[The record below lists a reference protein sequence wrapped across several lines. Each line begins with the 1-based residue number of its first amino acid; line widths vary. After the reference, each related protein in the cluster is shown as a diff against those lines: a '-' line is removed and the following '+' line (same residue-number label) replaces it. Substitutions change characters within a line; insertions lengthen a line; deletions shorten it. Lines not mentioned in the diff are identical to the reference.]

1 MVKEN
6 CSSPA
11 ASIPALRP
19 PASRRQHGPASAGG
33 GGPPQPRQP
42 SPGRRP
48 APLDANPFSGLP
60 DPGFLYTNGELR
72 ALYNKLL
79 ASIGARGGLF
89 LLTGEGG
96 TGKTALLTRLAE
108 EMRAAGYRV
117 MTAVPEDRAFRVPAG
132 GPTVLLVDGADDLDD
147 AAIGRLAS
155 LLRASGGA
163 GSEPLRLVL
172 SGRPSLAARLV
183 SRKFTAL
190 KPALVL
196 YCRLHRLS
204 DPDIAQLIWHRLRR
218 AGHRGPGLF
227 PEEAIAEIA
236 RLAHGLPGRA
246 LLLGTRAIALA
257 EAAGSLIVFAEFV
270 RQAADAL
277 APRDGDP
284 AAAAVPARAA
294 RSPARRIGTALG
306 GLVAS
311 SAAAA
316 ALFVYAVPDESRAS
330 IGYTIVSTIK
340 ERLPAAVDSYLAD
353 RQQQAS
359 GPGGEARAPGPSSAA
374 SAIAAG
380 MVTFAQ
386 WTTPS
391 GSGQAKPVSP
401 PPPLP
406 ADATGSSVDDD
417 YDDDGDAPGAG
428 GSAPVPVRPE
438 PPPSD
443 SVAQPIAADI
453 PAPAVPAAIADEPGR
468 PPDHADD
475 AAPAAADATAA
486 TPPAADAAVSEG
498 PSTAPPSQHDE
509 TRRDEPQGDEP
520 QAGAAQAGAAQAGE
534 PQGGEQRDGSVA
546 APGSTAPADGSAA
559 PPHDADAAAAGKTA
573 PAPMPSAAGTPQP
586 PSPSDA
592 VPGSGD
598 GAAVSGTTA
607 TAPAV
612 TQPVLPAPAS
622 PPPSRPAVAREPS
635 PAAGGGAGAAKAEA
649 VSKETIE
656 LLIRRGDTM
665 LATGDISAARL
676 LYERAAAA
684 GDARAATA
692 AGKTYDPIFLQQIGA
707 LGVTPRPER
716 AIRWYRQA
724 IDAGDA
730 EAEARMV
737 RLQALGSR

>member
-1 MVKEN
+1 MRGEGIMAKEN

-11 ASIPALRP
+11 ASILAFRP
-19 PASRRQHGPASAGG
+19 PASRRQHGPAAAGG
-33 GGPPQPRQP
+33 GEPPQPRQP

-60 DPGFLYTNGELR
+60 DPGYLYTNGELR

-117 MTAVPEDRAFRVPAG
+117 MTAVPADRAFRVPAG
-132 GPTVLLVDGADDLDD
+132 RPTVLLVDGADDLDD

-172 SGRPSLAARLV
+172 SGRPSLAARLL
-183 SRKFTAL
+183 SRKFAAL
-190 KPALVL
+190 KSALVL
-196 YCRLHRLS
+196 HCRLHRLS

-257 EAAGSLIVFAEFV
+257 EAAGGLIVFVEFV

-284 AAAAVPARAA
+284 AAAAAVPARAA
-294 RSPARRIGTALG
+294 RSRARRIGTALG

-340 ERLPAAVDSYLAD
+340 ERLPAAVDAYLAD

-380 MVTFAQ
+380 MITFAQ

-391 GSGQAKPVSP
+391 DSGPAKTVSP
-401 PPPLP
+401 LPPLP

-438 PPPSD
+438 PSPSD

-475 AAPAAADATAA
+475 AAPAAADAAA
-486 TPPAADAAVSEG
+486 TTPPAADAAVSEG

-520 QAGAAQAGAAQAGE
+520 QAGAAQAG
-534 PQGGEQRDGSVA
+534 EQRDGSVA
-546 APGSTAPADGSAA
+546 APGRSTAPADGSAE
-559 PPHDADAAAAGKTA
+559 PPHDADAATAGKTA

-586 PSPSDA
+586 PPSDA
-592 VPGSGD
+592 AQGSGD
-598 GAAVSGTTA
+598 GAAASGTTA
-607 TAPAV
+607 AAPPAV
-612 TQPVLPAPAS
+612 TQPVPPAQAS

-635 PAAGGGAGAAKAEA
+635 PAGGNTGAAKDEA

-684 GDARAATA
+684 GNARAATA